1 MYKKIIPILICLFGL
16 IQTTLK
22 AQTYQTGTR
31 IESLKTL
38 TVYPDGAWT
47 ELPVIRLGSDNT
59 VEIAFDELSHD
70 YKRYAYRVI
79 HCNADWKRSDMN
91 VQEYMEGFPENDVE
105 SGEQSVSTLTLF
117 THYALSIPN
126 NNVKLL
132 LSGNYAVEVFDKD
145 GTGEA
150 LLTACFMVS
159 ENKSLIDASLTAT
172 TDIDFKQQ
180 HQQLSFTVRPVGMSI
195 KQPLNEVKVVVQQN
209 HRRDTEVRNINPTT
223 LDGDILLYEHN
234 KDLIFMGGNEY
245 RRFETT
251 TYKYPGLNVNRI
263 EFFKPFYNVELL
275 PTDKRTNGYTYDK
288 DQNGRFLIHSQEA
301 LEDKS
306 GSDYF
311 LVHFALPMESPL
323 LEGGFFLNGDF
334 VNNRQDAGS
343 KLLYN
348 FESKA
353 YEKTLL
359 LKQGA
364 YNFQYVFKPTKDG
377 RPSSETVEGSYWQTE
392 NEYQIFVYYHPIGER
407 YDRLIGFKQIQTA
420 F

>member
-1 MYKKIIPILICLFGL
+1 MKTLPILIGLFGL
-16 IQTTLK
+16 LQLEMN
-22 AQTYQTGTR
+22 AQVYQTGTR
-31 IESLKTL
+31 LESLKTL
-38 TVYPDGAWT
+38 TVYPDGIWT
-47 ELPVIRLGSDNT
+47 ELPVIKLGSDNK

-79 HCNADWKRSDMN
+79 HCNADWKRSDMS
-91 VQEYMEGFPENDVE
+91 VLEYMEGFPENDLE

-117 THYALSIPN
+117 THYAFSIPN
-126 NNVKLL
+126 DKVKLL
-132 LSGNYAVEVFDKD
+132 LSGNYAVEVYDKD
-145 GTGEA
+145 GNGEA

-159 ENKSLIDASLTAT
+159 ENKSLIDANLTAT

-180 HQQLSFTVRPVGMSI
+180 HQQLNFVVRPVGLSI
-195 KQPLNEVKVVVQQN
+195 KQPLNELKVVVQQN
-209 HRRDTEVRNINPTT
+209 HRRDTEVRNINPST
-223 LDGDILLYEHN
+223 LNGDLLQYEHN
-234 KDLIFMGGNEY
+234 KELIFKGGNEY
-245 RRFETT
+245 RRFEITS
-251 TYKYPGLNVNRI
+251 YKYPGINVNRI
-263 EFFKPFYNVELL
+263 EYFKPFYNVELL
-275 PTDKRTNGYTYDK
+275 PTDNRNTGYTYDR

-311 LVHFALPMESPL
+311 LVHFTLPMDSPL
-323 LEGGFFLNGDF
+323 LDGGFFLNGDF
-334 VNNRQDAGS
+334 VNNRQDANS
-343 KLLYN
+343 KLIYN

-364 YNFQYVFKPTKDG
+364 YNFQYVFKPTKGGMPTSD
-377 RPSSETVEGSYWQTE
+377 TMEGSYWQTE
-392 NEYQIFVYYHPIGER
+392 NEYQIYVYYRPVGER